1 MFRRKQK
8 PPQEPP
14 EAAQAAPKARP
25 KRRRKSDEERRETLL
40 RVRLNDAEHER
51 LKALAAEAGVKP
63 STLIRD
69 HIDKLQVRNR
79 DDERQRI
86 GLLNR
91 INANCNM
98 VARWVNTHRGA
109 ADVVEVVA
117 HLQAIRR
124 GVEAVADKVLDDDA
138 RFERQQREIEQLKA
152 KLAQLEAPQEP
163 EEGQQ

>member
-14 EAAQAAPKARP
+14 QAAQAAPKARP
-25 KRRRKSDEERRETLL
+25 KRRRKADEERRETLL

-98 VARWVNTHRGA
+98 IARWCNVHKGA

-124 GVEAVADKVLDDDA
+124 AVGVVADKAFD
-138 RFERQQREIEQLKA
+138 QQAEIDRLKA
-152 KLAQLEAPQEP
+152 RLAELEAPQEP
-163 EEGQQ
+163 EVKP